1 MKKNTQRLPRV
12 RDYVVTNS
20 SVASEGRGSNALTR
34 DAVRLEIAMRLVIS
48 GEKARRAWDIA
59 DRFVEEMDKRLPE
72 IELPQTNSQESV

>member
-1 MKKNTQRLPRV
+1 M